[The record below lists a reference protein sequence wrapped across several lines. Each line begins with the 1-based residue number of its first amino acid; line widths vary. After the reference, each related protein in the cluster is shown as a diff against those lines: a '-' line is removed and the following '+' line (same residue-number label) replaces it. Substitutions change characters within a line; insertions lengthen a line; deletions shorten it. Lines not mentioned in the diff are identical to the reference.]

1 MTHAGPSLLLPSC
14 AIRGTRSLGVQL
26 SDPPQLCEHP
36 LVRGGRHTPPAE
48 GAGLPHGAAGGPG
61 PGARNH
67 PKVGSRLA
75 ASCSSRSHFRGL
87 GARTPSCS
95 TPDGGGAGLLPPGR
109 PAEAGLP
116 ASPPPGAHWRRVPDA
131 LLGAG
136 SHPGSEA
143 APGPAAA
150 RTAGAR
156 TCRLRGVRGAHGRRP
171 PDPRRALHSEGG
183 PGRACR
189 LSTAVSLAPRAARP
203 GCSRRPRPDRGAGRS
218 PDPAGGA
225 QKPPRPLG
233 DRARAPRWRDALAR
247 RHRHRAPAGA
257 QGAPAGT
264 AQAGGRGQPRPEAA
278 WGAAGYRP

>member
-1 MTHAGPSLLLPSC
+1 MPGTTRRSAAVWPRAAAHAPTSAASEPGRSAARPWTVAARACCPQGAPRKPGSLLPC
-14 AIRGTRSLGVQL
+14 
-26 SDPPQLCEHP
+26 H
-36 LVRGGRHTPPAE
+36 
-48 GAGLPHGAAGGPG
+48 
-61 PGARNH
+61 
-67 PKVGSRLA
+67 
-75 ASCSSRSHFRGL
+75 
-87 GARTPSCS
+87 
-95 TPDGGGAGLLPPGR
+95 
-109 PAEAGLP
+109 
-116 ASPPPGAHWRRVPDA
+116 VPDA

-136 SHPGSEA
+136 SHTGSEA

-183 PGRACR
+183 PGRARR

-218 PDPAGGA
+218 PDPTGGA

>member
-36 LVRGGRHTPPAE
+36 LVCGGRHTPPAE

-87 GARTPSCS
+87 GARTLSCS

-116 ASPPPGAHWRRVPDA
+116 ASPPPGAHWRRVPDT

-143 APGPAAA
+143 APGPAARLTLDAPCTA
-150 RTAGAR
+150 REAR
-156 TCRLRGVRGAHGRRP
+156 SRP
-171 PDPRRALHSEGG
+171 PPQHRGISGASCRSTGLLTPPASRLGSG
-183 PGRACR
+183 PE
-189 LSTAVSLAPRAARP
+189 P
-203 GCSRRPRPDRGAGRS
+203 
-218 PDPAGGA
+218 
-225 QKPPRPLG
+225 
-233 DRARAPRWRDALAR
+233 
-247 RHRHRAPAGA
+247 
-257 QGAPAGT
+257 
-264 AQAGGRGQPRPEAA
+264 
-278 WGAAGYRP
+278 

>member
-26 SDPPQLCEHP
+26 SDPPQLCEHL

-87 GARTPSCS
+87 GARTLSCS
-95 TPDGGGAGLLPPGR
+95 TPDGSGAGLLPPGR

-116 ASPPPGAHWRRVPDA
+116 VSPPPGAHWRRVPDA
-131 LLGAG
+131 LL
-136 SHPGSEA
+136 
-143 APGPAAA
+143 APGKRGGP
-150 RTAGAR
+150 GAR
-156 TCRLRGVRGAHGRRP
+156 GP

-183 PGRACR
+183 PGRARR
-189 LSTAVSLAPRAARP
+189 LSTVVSLAPRAARP

-247 RHRHRAPAGA
+247 GHRHRAPAGA